1 MIIQFSTGN
10 FSTFKDRVTL
20 SLVASNYDKETR
32 ETENVIF
39 NEKYKLRNLKSAVI
53 YGANA
58 SGKSK
63 FIEALMFMKSFA
75 INSSKDSQTGD
86 EIDVDPFRL
95 NTESIKLP
103 SEFEVV
109 FLYDNIQYRYGFE
122 VNKQK
127 VVAEWLYQKPKT
139 KEIELFYRDE
149 QGFDIHPRNFK
160 KGSIAVKEGLVRDNA
175 LLLSLA
181 AQLNDEIAINVINW
195 FKSLKTI
202 SGLREEGYQGYT
214 MSRTKEPN
222 TKLRILE
229 LLKAADIG
237 IQDIKLELLD
247 IDKLPKDLPKE
258 FRDRIIKESK
268 EENSEIVS
276 DVLTTH
282 KQFDS
287 NKKHINNVNFSMDDD
302 ESSGTRKFFALTGPI
317 IDVLENGYILVVD
330 ELDSKLHPNLVCKL
344 VSLFNSKELN
354 PKNAQ
359 LIFNTHDTNL
369 LGSGLFRRDQIWFTE
384 KDKFGSAKLYSLS
397 DFKTDSVRKNEAFEE
412 NYIRGKYGSVP
423 YLGFFESLTFKNL
436 LLQDENEG

>member
-1 MIIQFSTGN
+1 MIIQFYTGN
-10 FSTFKDRVTL
+10 FRTFKDRVTL

-32 ETENVIF
+32 EAENIIF
-39 NEKYKLRNLKSAVI
+39 NDKYKLRNLKSAVI

-63 FIEALMFMKSFA
+63 FIEALMFMRQFA
-75 INSSKDSQTGD
+75 INSSKGSQTGD

-95 NTESIKLP
+95 NTESIKSP
-103 SEFEVV
+103 SEFEVI

-122 VNKQK
+122 VDKQK
-127 VVAEWLYQKPKT
+127 VLAEWLYQKPKT

-149 QGFDIHPRNFK
+149 QDFDIHPKNFK
-160 KGSIAVKEGLVRDNA
+160 KGSIAVKERLVRDNA

-202 SGLREEGYQGYT
+202 SGLKEEFYQGYT
-214 MSRTKEPN
+214 MSRTKE
-222 TKLRILE
+222 TKSKLRILE
-229 LLKAADIG
+229 LLKAADLG

-247 IDKLPKDLPKE
+247 IEKLPKDLPKDI
-258 FRDRIIKESK
+258 RDRIVKESK

-282 KQFDS
+282 KQYNS
-287 NKKHINNVNFSMDDD
+287 NKKHISDINFSMDDD

-317 IDVLENGYILVVD
+317 IDVLENGYILVID

-397 DFKTDSVRKNEAFEE
+397 DFKTESVRKNEAFEE
-412 NYIRGKYGSVP
+412 NYIRGKYGSVL
-423 YLGFFESLTFKNL
+423 YLGLFESLTFKNL

>member
-1 MIIQFSTGN
+1 MLIQFYTGN
-10 FSTFKDRVTL
+10 FRTFKDKATL
-20 SLVASNYDKETR
+20 SLVASNYDKESR
-32 ETENVIF
+32 EAENVIA
-39 NEKYKLRNLKSAVI
+39 NEKYKIRNLKSAVI

-63 FIEALMFMKSFA
+63 FFEALAFMRQFA

-86 EIDVDPFRL
+86 EIDVEPFRL
-95 NTESIKLP
+95 NTDSIKSP
-103 SEFEVV
+103 SEFEVI
-109 FLYDNIQYRYGFE
+109 FLYENTQYRYGFE
-122 VNKQK
+122 VDQQK

-139 KEIELFYRDE
+139 KEIELFFRDE
-149 QGFDIHPRNFK
+149 QDFDIHPKNFK
-160 KGSIAVKEGLVRDNA
+160 KGAIAVKEGLVRDNA

-181 AQLNDEIAINVINW
+181 AQLNDEIAINVITW

-202 SGLREEGYQGYT
+202 SGLKEEGYQGYT
-214 MSRTKEPN
+214 MSRTKEPK

-229 LLKAADIG
+229 LLKAADLG

-247 IDKLPKDLPKE
+247 IEQLPTDLPKE
-258 FRDRIIKESK
+258 IRERIIRQTKED
-268 EENSEIVS
+268 NSELVS

-282 KQFDS
+282 KQYNS
-287 NKKHINNVNFSMDDD
+287 NKNHISDINFSMEAD

-317 IDVLENGYILVVD
+317 IDVLENGYILVID

-369 LGSGLFRRDQIWFTE
+369 LSSGLFRRDQIWFTE
-384 KDKFGSAKLYSLS
+384 KDKFGAAKLYSLS
-397 DFKTDSVRKNEAFEE
+397 DFKTESVRKNEAFEE

-423 YLGFFESLTFKNL
+423 YLGFFESLTFKDL

>member
-10 FSTFKDRVTL
+10 FRTFKDRVTL
-20 SLVASNYDKETR
+20 NLVASNYDKETR

-39 NEKYKLRNLKSAVI
+39 NDKYKLRNLKSAVI

-63 FIEALMFMKSFA
+63 FIEALMFMRRFA

-86 EIDVDPFRL
+86 EIDIEPFKL
-95 NTESIKLP
+95 NTESIKSP

-109 FLYDNIQYRYGFE
+109 FLYDKIQYRYGFE
-122 VNKQK
+122 VDKQK

-149 QGFDIHPRNFK
+149 QDFDIHPRNFK

-195 FKSLKTI
+195 FKSLRTI

-214 MSRTKEPN
+214 MSRTKEPK

-229 LLKAADIG
+229 LLKAADLG

-258 FRDRIIKESK
+258 IRDRIIKESK

-287 NKKHINNVNFSMDDD
+287 NKKHIDDIYFSMDVD

-317 IDVLENGYILVVD
+317 IDVLENGYILVID

-384 KDKFGSAKLYSLS
+384 KDKFGSANLYSLS